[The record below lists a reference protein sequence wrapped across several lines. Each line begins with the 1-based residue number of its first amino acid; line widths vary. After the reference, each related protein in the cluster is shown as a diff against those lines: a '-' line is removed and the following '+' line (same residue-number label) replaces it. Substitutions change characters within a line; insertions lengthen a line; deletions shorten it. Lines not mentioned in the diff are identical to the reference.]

1 MSNPIRFFENLRDIY
16 LRYLDSPFDLRY
28 DDLTAERRQLL
39 DQDGRIYRRPLIEPN
54 PAYRSTGQP
63 FPQVAQA
70 VLGATWQPAEIAA
83 ASAFISQGLF
93 PPNYMLHQHQRD
105 VFEEVV
111 VNGMDAVVTTGTGSG
126 KTECFL
132 LPVVASIVRESATWP
147 APRPRQPQWDWWNPL
162 YDTIR
167 GRGKKA
173 KRFGPPRVS
182 QRAHEN
188 RHAAIR
194 ALILYPLNALV
205 EDQLARLREA
215 LDSAGARAW
224 LNTNRRGNPIYFGRY
239 TGRTP
244 VSGNRTSSNTGRLRD
259 ELRNIEQNAQ
269 AVAGTAAERFFQRV
283 DGAEMWSRWDMQDA
297 PPDILITNY
306 SMLNIMLMRSIE
318 ATIFD
323 QTRQWLA
330 ASPDRVFHLVVDEL
344 HTYRG
349 TPGTEVAYLLRALLD
364 RLGLPPGSDKLRIIS
379 SSASLESGT
388 AGLQYLEQFFARDRN
403 RFRVFDEATYVVPP
417 NPGAAG
423 ALGPHAA
430 AFAQFGQAARTGGA
444 AAIPQ
449 AAAALASTVGAP
461 SPTPGATYQTSLD
474 ATLIYAQAPDA
485 LRLACTAG
493 QQIRP
498 RPPKELASLLF
509 QGAPAQQAEDAVD
522 GLLTALSNARS
533 SSGLA
538 PLPMRVHLMLR
549 NLQGLWVCTSPACT
563 QAPARTAPC
572 PVGMLHYVPTLT
584 CQCGS
589 RVLELLYCEAC
600 GEVFV
605 GGYRSDTGNANEWY
619 LTPDHPN
626 LEAAPDLASLDRDY
640 ERFAVFWPATGNLTP
655 TTASWTQK
663 TAGTAPGTPS
673 VPRAWRRATLDPVDG
688 KVALGVSAG
697 ILGYLYYV
705 PPMHGPNPPP
715 APSGREAYPAIC
727 PRCDAD
733 WRRRDVITS
742 PIRTQRT
749 GFQKIAQV
757 LSDALLR
764 DLSRP
769 PFSTMRKLVVF
780 SDSRQDA
787 AKLSAGMRFSH
798 YRDAARQ
805 ALVDSITQQG
815 AGPQV
820 FSAQCQGQPLA
831 PQAAAAAAA
840 FASTQPADATAIA
853 MSFNPA
859 TAPLPCATYPGLTNQ
874 QAAQQILQRAAAG
887 PFRLAQIASDVA
899 VRMLATGM
907 NPAGYSQSVLWTNPQ
922 DRKGSWRDLYQW
934 PAGAPPIPK
943 PAAQLTSQ
951 QQVHLN
957 RVQDRSQAELM
968 DIVFASGRR
977 SMESLLLALPTADR
991 IANPPPSHLVLE
1003 GADGAILLFG
1013 SRKRLSTHSCPSL
1026 NAPPGYVAGYLAAIA
1041 QQNGVSPNAFIADV
1055 VNYLAATG
1063 CLNTTDYYLNV
1074 PSLCLLG
1081 PAPSFRECTQC
1092 RRLHLNPSGDLCTNC
1107 TSPLGPAQPTAGAQ
1121 VAPDYYSYLATQA
1134 GSFFRLNCEE
1144 LTGQTNKSDARKRQR
1159 LFQDICLPA
1168 PQENPLADPVDLLSV
1183 TTTME
1188 AGVDI
1193 GTLVAVMMANM
1204 PPMRFNYQQRVGRA
1218 GRRGAGVSVALTLCR
1233 GRSHDDY
1240 YFQRPL
1246 RITSDPPP
1254 QPYVDVRR
1262 ESIIKRVLAKEI
1274 LRQAFSS
1281 LNLFASGG
1289 GESVHGEFG
1298 TVAGWNQPPAQ
1309 PPAGAAPGATTAQ
1322 LVAGWIQANAAEVT
1336 RVIDVLLA
1344 YCDPLLQAQR
1354 PVLINYCLQQLVPR
1368 VTHVSMDP
1376 LFPQDALS
1384 ERLANA
1390 GVLPMFGFPTRTRYL
1405 FHDTPTR
1412 AYPWPP
1418 DDTVDR
1424 ELDIAISQFA
1434 PAAETVK
1441 DGVIHTSIGVVD
1453 YRPQGIRPVQAPN
1466 PLGPSIAVGVCAACQ
1481 AVDGTQ
1487 PPAATCPVCG
1497 ATPQQDPAYRT
1508 LSISQPAGFRTWFG
1522 RSRDFDGT
1530 FEWTPR
1536 ASRPKMGVSLLP
1548 LALSA
1553 NFEVWADQETVYIIN
1568 DNDGRLFDFEKLAQ
1582 GETWVT
1588 REALANVG
1596 VNNPS
1601 IDAGAGIDQ
1610 RALGS
1615 VKRTDV
1621 MVLGIRDWP
1630 AGVRTSPAGDA
1641 GLGVR
1646 AALYSF
1652 GFLARRAAAD
1662 RLDVH
1667 EREIKVG
1674 LRVLRDA
1681 AGDIVGQIFIS
1692 DSLENGAG
1700 YASLLGSLAEAEA
1713 LLRYMVGQSSPTF
1726 YGFLVSQQHAG
1737 PGPNACTT
1745 SCPDCLRDFSNLP
1758 YHSILDWRL
1767 GLDLARL
1774 ALDATA
1780 PIDFGVPYWQGV
1792 VAAAAGPYFAAMPG
1806 WQPMTFGGLS
1816 AGRKNNRAVII
1827 THPLWD
1833 CNPNRFGPQL
1843 ANAYAQAVAAGC
1855 QQVDF
1860 KSVFELLRRPF

>member
-1 MSNPIRFFENLRDIY
+1 MSNPIRFFENLRDMY
-16 LRYLDSPFDLRY
+16 LRYLDSPFDIRY
-28 DDLTAERRQLL
+28 DDLVAERRQLL

-54 PAYRSTGQP
+54 PAYRSTGQS
-63 FPQVAQA
+63 FPQVAEA
-70 VLGATWQPAEIAA
+70 LLGTSWQPSEIAA
-83 ASAFISQGLF
+83 ASNFISQGLF
-93 PPNYMLHQHQRD
+93 PPNYTLHQHQRD
-105 VFEEVV
+105 VFEAVI
-111 VNGMDAVVTTGTGSG
+111 VNQMDAVVTTGTGSG

-132 LPVVASIVRESATWP
+132 LPVVASIVRESAAWQ
-147 APRPRQPQWDWWNPL
+147 APRSQPPQYDWWNHF
-162 YDTIR
+162 TMQR
-167 GRGKKA
+167 TRRRWA
-173 KRFGPPRVS
+173 PRVS

-188 RHAAIR
+188 RTPAIR

-215 LDSAGARAW
+215 LDGAGARAW
-224 LNTNRRGNPIYFGRY
+224 LNANRHGNRFYFGRY

-244 VSGNRTSSNTGRLRD
+244 VSGNETASNTSRLRED
-259 ELRNIEQNAQ
+259 LRNIEQNAQ

-283 DGAEMWSRWDMQDA
+283 DGAEMWSRWDMQDG

-323 QTRQWLA
+323 QTQQWLA
-330 ASPDRVFHLVVDEL
+330 GSPDRVFHLVVDEL

-364 RLGLPPGSDKLRIIS
+364 RLGLAPASDQLRIIS

-388 AGLQYLEQFFARDRN
+388 AGLQYLEQFFGRDRN
-403 RFRVFDEATYVVPP
+403 RFQVIGGPSYVVPP
-417 NPGAAG
+417 NPDAVG
-423 ALGPHAA
+423 ALAPHAA
-430 AFAQFGQAARTGGA
+430 AFAQFGQAARAGGVAALPQAGGA
-444 AAIPQ
+444 LEAA
-449 AAAALASTVGAP
+449 VGAP
-461 SPTPGATYQTSLD
+461 PTAPGIPYQESLEATVLYT
-474 ATLIYAQAPDA
+474 QAPDA

-493 QQIRP
+493 QQIVP
-498 RPPKELASLLF
+498 RTLEELAPLLF
-509 QGAPAQQAEDAVD
+509 PDAPAQQAEDAVD

-533 SSGLA
+533 SAGSA

-549 NLQGLWVCTSPACT
+549 NLQGLWVCTNSGCT
-563 QAPARTAPC
+563 QAPARNGPSPSGT
-572 PVGMLHYVPTLT
+572 LHYVPRLT

-600 GEVFV
+600 GEVLV
-605 GGYRSDTGNANEWY
+605 GGYRSETGNANEWY

-640 ERFAVFWPATGNLTP
+640 ERFAVFWPITGNLTP

-663 TAGTAPGTPS
+663 TAGTPPGAPS
-673 VPRAWRRATLDPVDG
+673 VSRAWRRATLDPADG
-688 KVALGVSAG
+688 KVGPGVSAG
-697 ILGYLYYV
+697 IPGYLYYV
-705 PPMHGPNPPP
+705 PSMHGPNPPA

-733 WRRRDVITS
+733 WRGRDVVIS

-749 GFQKIAQV
+749 GFQKVAQV
-757 LSDALLR
+757 LSDVLLR

-769 PFSTMRKLVVF
+769 PFSTARKLVVF

-805 ALVDSITQQG
+805 ALVDSVTQQG
-815 AGPQV
+815 AGPQA
-820 FSAQCQGQPLA
+820 FAAQCQGQPLA
-831 PQAAAAAAA
+831 PDTAAAAAA

-853 MSFNPA
+853 MSFNSA
-859 TAPLPCATYPGLTNQ
+859 TASLPCATYPGLTNQ
-874 QAAQQILQRAAAG
+874 QAAQQILQRAAVG
-887 PFRLAQIASDVA
+887 PFRLTQIAADVA
-899 VRMLATGM
+899 VRMLAVGM
-907 NPAGYSQSVLWTNPQ
+907 NPAGYSQNVLWTNPQ
-922 DRKGSWRDLYQW
+922 DRDGSWRDLYQW
-934 PAGAPPIPK
+934 PAGAPPIPT
-943 PAAQLTSQ
+943 PVAQLTPQ
-951 QQVHLN
+951 QQMHLN

-968 DIVFASGRR
+968 DIIFASGRR
-977 SMESLLLALPTADR
+977 SIESLLLALPTVDR
-991 IANPPPSHLVLE
+991 IANPPPSQLIQE
-1003 GADGAILLFG
+1003 GADGAIFLFG
-1013 SRKRLSTHSCPSL
+1013 SRKRLSTHSCSSL
-1026 NAPPGYVAGYLAAIA
+1026 STLPGYVAGYLAAVA
-1041 QQNGVSPNAFIADV
+1041 QRNGVSPNPFIADV
-1055 VNYLAATG
+1055 ISYLVATG
-1063 CLNTTDYYLNV
+1063 SLNAAHYYLNV

-1081 PAPSFRECTQC
+1081 PPSSFRECTQC
-1092 RRLHLNPSGDLCTNC
+1092 RRLHLNPSGGLCADC
-1107 TSPLGPAQPTAGAQ
+1107 MSPLGPAQPTAGAQ
-1121 VAPDYYSYLATQA
+1121 LAPDYYSYLATQA

-1144 LTGQTNKSDARKRQR
+1144 LTGQTNKSDARRRQR

-1168 PQENPLADPVDLLSV
+1168 PQENPLVDPVDLLSV

-1193 GTLVAVMMANM
+1193 GTLIAVMMANM
-1204 PPMRFNYQQRVGRA
+1204 PPMRFNYQQRIGRA

-1240 YFQRPL
+1240 YFQRPQ

-1262 ESIIKRVLAKEI
+1262 ESIIRRVLSKEI

-1281 LNLFASGG
+1281 LNLFAPGG

-1298 TVAGWNQPPAQ
+1298 TAAAWNLPPAQ
-1309 PPAGAAPGATTAQ
+1309 PPTGALPGATTSQ
-1322 LVAGWIQANAAEVT
+1322 LVAGWIQANAAEVA
-1336 RVIDVLLA
+1336 RVTDVLLA
-1344 YCDPLLQAQR
+1344 YCDPSLQAQR
-1354 PVLINYCLQQLVPR
+1354 AALINYCLQQLVPR
-1368 VTHVSMDP
+1368 VSHISVDP
-1376 LFPQDALS
+1376 LFPQAALS

-1405 FHDTPTR
+1405 FHDRPTR

-1441 DGVIHTSIGVVD
+1441 DGLIHTSIGVVD
-1453 YRPQGIRPVQAPN
+1453 YRPEGQQPVEAPN
-1466 PLGPSIAVGVCAACQ
+1466 PLGPPISVGVCAACQ

-1497 ATPQQDPAYRT
+1497 ATPQQTPGYRT
-1508 LSISQPAGFRTWFG
+1508 VGISQPSGFRTWFG

-1548 LALSA
+1548 LTPRA
-1553 NFEVWADQETVYIIN
+1553 NFEVWADQETVYVIN
-1568 DNDGRLFDFEKLAQ
+1568 DNDGRLFDFVKLAQ

-1588 REALANVG
+1588 REALAKVG
-1596 VNNPS
+1596 VNNLS
-1601 IDAGAGIDQ
+1601 IDAGAGVDQ

-1621 MVLGIRDWP
+1621 MVLGIQNWP
-1630 AGVRTSPAGDA
+1630 PGVRTSPAGDT

-1662 RLDVH
+1662 QLDVH
-1667 EREIKVG
+1667 ERELKVG

-1700 YASLLGSLAEAEA
+1700 YASLLGTQARTEA
-1713 LLRYMVGQSSPTF
+1713 LLQYMVGQSSPTF
-1726 YGFLVSQQHAG
+1726 YGFLVGQQHAG

-1774 ALDATA
+1774 ALDPTA
-1780 PIDFGVPYWQGV
+1780 PIDFSVPYWQSMDAV
-1792 VAAAAGPYFAAMPG
+1792 AAGPYFAAMPG
-1806 WQPMTFGGLS
+1806 WQAVTFGGLC
-1816 AGRKNNRAVII
+1816 AARRNNRAVII

-1833 CNPNRFGPQL
+1833 CDPNRFGPQL

-1855 QQVDF
+1855 QQVGF
-1860 KSVFELLRRPF
+1860 KSLFEVLRRPF